1 MARGEAVVAVRRIM
15 PRRLEI
21 VPRRTT
27 MTVAR
32 VRAKVEKKGRRGV
45 AVAQGAAIR
54 GAEFAKAQVSDLAVR
69 GQRLTHGVDT
79 QIEQVTGKRSAAWID
94 GLSRFFRQYR
104 LTSIGM
110 TAVAAYALLVLL
122 V

>member
-1 MARGEAVVAVRRIM
+1 MARGEAVVAVRRIL

-21 VPRRTT
+21 VPRRAS

-45 AVAQGAAIR
+45 AAAQGAVTR
-54 GAEFAKAQVSDLAVR
+54 GAAFARAC
-69 GQRLTHGVDT
+69 
-79 QIEQVTGKRSAAWID
+79 ID
-94 GLSRFFRQYR
+94 RVSRFFGNYR
-104 LTSIGM
+104 GTTLGLTAI
-110 TAVAAYALLVLL
+110 AAYVLFVLL

>member
-1 MARGEAVVAVRRIM
+1 MARGKAVVAVRRIM

-21 VPRRTT
+21 VPRRAS

-45 AVAQGAAIR
+45 AAAQDAVLRGAAC
-54 GAEFAKAQVSDLAVR
+54 VR
-69 GQRLTHGVDT
+69 
-79 QIEQVTGKRSAAWID
+79 AWID
-94 GLSRFFRQYR
+94 RASRVVGNYRGTTLGL
-104 LTSIGM
+104 
-110 TAVAAYALLVLL
+110 TAVAAYALFVLL